1 MRNHRYAI
9 AALALVGST
18 VLISCG
24 SDNNSNNNT
33 PTDSGVVV
41 GDTTLSGGSTAGL
54 GTTLGSGSTGDSTS
68 GGDSTPPVGS
78 LSTDTTNP

>member
-24 SDNNSNNNT
+24 SDDNSNDNT
-33 PTDSGVVV
+33 PTNSGVVV
-41 GDTTLSGGSTAGL
+41 GDTTLSGGSTGSDITTGSTDTI
-54 GTTLGSGSTGDSTS
+54 GTSGSTGNSTT
-68 GGDSTPPVGS
+68 GLGS